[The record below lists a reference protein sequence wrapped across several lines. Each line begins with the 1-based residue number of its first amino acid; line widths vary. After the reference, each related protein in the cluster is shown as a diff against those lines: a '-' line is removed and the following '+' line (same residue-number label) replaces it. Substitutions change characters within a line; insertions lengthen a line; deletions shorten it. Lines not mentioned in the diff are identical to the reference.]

1 MNMIIYIYIHINAY
15 LLYNINQAYVII
27 PEKSKAGG
35 KRRINCPLPLHFI
48 ARSFINP
55 GRELV
60 SRYFTMGAGALVNP
74 RFFDERARSEQLRFS
89 KTPKRSRDHGTG
101 HRQLPAARR
110 LNKGWTLP
118 LPAVSRAWSRVQLAF
133 TLERLPRPTGLSG
146 ESRHRYLVSVPFRA
160 RGNIRR
166 FREGVGQTDSN
177 VMLMRGDRSWEQH
190 PNDTPSEYLPSSSSN
205 YKLGSIA
212 GTRSKPI
219 RAIGRS

>member
-1 MNMIIYIYIHINAY
+1 MIIYIYAY
-15 LLYNINQAYVII
+15 LLYNINQAYIII

-118 LPAVSRAWSRVQLAF
+118 LPRGLSCLVARTTRFYPRTLAASHGIIGRVAAQVSRFRSVLVEISADFEKGSGKLTR
-133 TLERLPRPTGLSG
+133 TLC
-146 ESRHRYLVSVPFRA
+146 
-160 RGNIRR
+160 
-166 FREGVGQTDSN
+166 
-177 VMLMRGDRSWEQH
+177 
-190 PNDTPSEYLPSSSSN
+190 
-205 YKLGSIA
+205 
-212 GTRSKPI
+212 
-219 RAIGRS
+219 

>member
-1 MNMIIYIYIHINAY
+1 MIIYIYAY
-15 LLYNINQAYVII
+15 LLYNINQAYIII

-55 GRELV
+55 RRELV

-146 ESRHRYLVSVPFRA
+146 ESRHRYLVSVPCSWKYPPISRRGRA
-160 RGNIRR
+160 NWLERYANERR
-166 FREGVGQTDSN
+166 SLVRAAPEWYTE
-177 VMLMRGDRSWEQH
+177 RI
-190 PNDTPSEYLPSSSSN
+190 SS
-205 YKLGSIA
+205 LLLE
-212 GTRSKPI
+212 
-219 RAIGRS
+219 